1 VGLSGQY
8 GGETLSVEKKSIVRH
23 SNKEYIGHPLII
35 LACCYPTNPPK
46 STLPKIFDKGFEKK
60 NCFLWYNNCQ
70 HASYN

>member
-1 VGLSGQY
+1 
-8 GGETLSVEKKSIVRH
+8 LSVEKKSIVRH

-60 NCFLWYNNCQ
+60 NQ
-70 HASYN
+70 HYGITTVNMQVRID